1 MSDKLIKMDELR
13 LEGHSYVV
21 RYLEATTERGSL
33 RYSSELALGP
43 TDRIILDGSSLM
55 ALESKIAR
63 VMPAMLQS
71 RLIAG

>member
-1 MSDKLIKMDELR
+1 MSDKLVKMDELR
-13 LEGHSYVV
+13 IAGRSYVV
-21 RYLEATTERGSL
+21 RYLESTTGRGAL